1 MIIGDIGQLDADRA
15 FLHPALVR
23 ALEYLRSGACADP
36 AAVGRHDILGDE
48 LYAIVSEICGSPSE
62 EKPFER
68 HERYIDIH
76 YVLEGRETI
85 GWLPLAEGGAPYTDE
100 LAASDYALFRPQGSE
115 AYGIPLR
122 AGQYAVMFPHDLHQP
137 GNTGGAIA
145 RKAVVKLH
153 VDLFAAN

>member
-1 MIIGDIGQLDADRA
+1 MIIGNIGQLDADRA

-23 ALEYLRSGACADP
+23 ALEELRSGACADP
-36 AAVGRHDILGDE
+36 AANGRHDILGGE
-48 LYAIVSEICGSPSE
+48 MYVIVSEVCGSPSE

-76 YVLEGRETI
+76 YVLAGSETI
-85 GWLPLAEGGAPYTDE
+85 GWLPLAEGGAPYADE
-100 LAASDYALFRPQGSE
+100 LDASDYALYLPQGSE
-115 AYGIPLR
+115 AYELPLR
-122 AGQYAVMFPHDLHQP
+122 AGQYAVMFPHDLHRP

-153 VDLFAAN
+153 VDLFAVR